1 MRQQKLQ
8 TTRQFVGGAFESL
21 LVLINGDCIAL
32 LDDRNKGI
40 FFVCGLIQLMIVN
53 LLHQTQN
60 NVILIDYAIYII
72 IVSMEV
78 MYVNDILSI

>member
-1 MRQQKLQ
+1 MTEIK
-8 TTRQFVGGAFESL
+8 AF
-21 LVLINGDCIAL
+21 
-32 LDDRNKGI
+32 
-40 FFVCGLIQLMIVN
+40 FFCGLIQLMIVN